1 MSPDFKYEVESK
13 VAAFAATADS
23 TKSTVVVDIIKMVF
37 DIAKT
42 HFDLDAEKMA
52 EFVGE
57 LYDKYIKPLDMPG
70 VSEPFESMLDNVLK
84 ETLVLGVKKA
94 LQSAGAQ

>member
-13 VAAFAATADS
+13 VAAFAATAES

-37 DIAKT
+37 DIAKS
-42 HFDLDAEKMA
+42 HFDLDADKMA

-57 LYDKYIKPLDMPG
+57 LYDKYIKPLDLPG
-70 VSEPFESMLDNVLK
+70 VAEPFESMVDSILK

-94 LQSAGAQ
+94 LQGAGAQ